1 MPIKTRQFG
10 KMFHI
15 LVTLWKV
22 PFFQRLGG
30 DWGMRLWS
38 RQLVEEVLMKFAKL
52 GASLLAMA
60 MAGATAAEARVSSC
74 ASASEV
80 EAVQVSAVVQ
90 ELTDAALSCGQD
102 AMNNMSR
109 FQIVFQKELRRS
121 DATLKAMFRRLN
133 GGRAG
138 EAAYDAY
145 KTRAI
150 NHAEQRRIKPG
161 EQANFCKAAR
171 IVFAAALAP
180 DKPVLEDFVSGVPV
194 NEANPVDSCEIKVAV
209 ALQGVQAGP
218 SIMPTP
224 RPALPGDPPNPNLF
238 PQ

>member
-1 MPIKTRQFG
+1 
-10 KMFHI
+10 
-15 LVTLWKV
+15 
-22 PFFQRLGG
+22 
-30 DWGMRLWS
+30 
-38 RQLVEEVLMKFAKL
+38 MKFAKL
-52 GASLLAMA
+52 GASLLALGLA
-60 MAGATAAEARVSSC
+60 ATTTAEARISSAC
-74 ASASEV
+74 ASQTEIQ
-80 EAVQVSAVVQ
+80 AVQVSAVVQ
-90 ELTDAALSCGQD
+90 ELTDAALSCGQEV
-102 AMNNMSR
+102 MGNMTR

-121 DATLKAMFRRLN
+121 DATLKTMFKRLN
-133 GGRAG
+133 GARAG
-138 EAAYDAY
+138 DAAYDSY

-171 IVFAAALAP
+171 LVLAAALAS

-218 SIMPTP
+218 DIAPIP
-224 RPALPGDPPNPNLF
+224 RPALPGDPANPNLF